1 MKYFV
6 LTYNKAAVGE
16 SGEACKS
23 NYDLSFSCNKCGT
36 GSVLQGQ
43 LRTARLPKVSKDF
56 FATLDDD
63 YIISERLY
71 NCLKEEEVKLGELN
85 RILNYRNIELPFYH
99 LYSTLTLPPATKKEG
114 LTVERQCSE
123 CKRNGYFNTA
133 IFSPPGSNVSTKI
146 LPYDL
151 HYKPFDMD
159 VFSQADFAFTWECMG
174 LSNLKAHGN
183 FVVRYARPLL
193 VVSEKFKL
201 TLEKLKIKG
210 LEFEQII
217 ID

>member
-6 LTYNKAAVGE
+6 LDYNKVTIGE

-23 NYDLSFSCNKCGT
+23 SYDLSLACKKCGT
-36 GSVLQGQ
+36 GATLQRQ
-43 LRTARLPKVSKDF
+43 LRTIKLGQVSKDF

-71 NCLKEEEVKLGELN
+71 NYLKEEGIKLGKLN
-85 RILNYRNIELPFYH
+85 KIVNFKNIELPFYH
-99 LYSTLTLPPATKKEG
+99 LYSTLTLPPATKKDG
-114 LTVERQCSE
+114 LTVENQCSE

-133 IFSPPGSNVSTKI
+133 IFSLPDSNIPTKI

-151 HYKPFDMD
+151 HYQPSDMEI
-159 VFSQADFAFTWECMG
+159 FNQIDFAFTWECMG

-210 LEFEQII
+210 VEFEQII

>member
-6 LTYNKAAVGE
+6 LDYNKAAIGE

-23 NYDLSFSCNKCGT
+23 IYDLSHACKKCGT
-36 GSVLQGQ
+36 GATLQGQ
-43 LRTARLPKVSKDF
+43 LRTIRLGKVSKEF
-56 FATLDDD
+56 FPTLDDD
-63 YIISERLY
+63 YIISEHLY
-71 NCLKEEEVKLGELN
+71 NYLKEEDVKLGKISQIVN
-85 RILNYRNIELPFYH
+85 FKNIKLPFYH
-99 LYSTLTLPPATKKEG
+99 LYSTLSLPPAIKKDGFTIEN
-114 LTVERQCSE
+114 QCNE

-133 IFSPPGSNVSTKI
+133 IFSPLGSNIPTKI
-146 LPYDL
+146 LPYNL
-151 HYKPFDMD
+151 HYQSFDMSI
-159 VFSQADFAFTWECMG
+159 FSQTDFAFTWECMG

-210 LEFEQII
+210 VEFEQII